1 MGVDMQSYIRT
12 MSQDEMVELFL
23 PFRGWQGAYRG
34 GVERVVETYHIAK
47 RLRQHEA
54 LLKTPAA
61 VGRPMSLEA
70 RPRPQSP
77 ETSPWTRC
85 ARTGLGWVQR
95 ANKCLLC
102 SREAEP
108 VNIASSL
115 WR

>member
-23 PFRGWQGAYRG
+23 QFRGWQGAYRG
-34 GVERVVETYHIAK
+34 GVGRVAETYHIAK
-47 RLRQHEA
+47 RQRQHEA

-70 RPRPQSP
+70 RPIGPK
-77 ETSPWTRC
+77 
-85 ARTGLGWVQR
+85 ARRQALGQDVPALGWVQR

-108 VNIASSL
+108 VDIASSL